1 MLLYHRQLQQVE
13 AVRRLL
19 LSAGWC
25 LRSSSVAAGGG
36 PCVRPFATRSGG
48 QKRVNDDEWKTER
61 EQYQKY
67 EQNNQQQ
74 QQPRAGK
81 KDGQLRKSGGGAVRG
96 KKSTVVRNDFFQ
108 IYVRS
113 GAGGRGL
120 ARYNGIGGCGG
131 FVYAR
136 PSAKLSFDRF
146 CGGFTPDRAANAG
159 WKKDD
164 NAEEDEDS
172 QVNEEEQRRRARTV
186 AAEDGENA
194 RQTKLAGRHGRD
206 RILDVPIGVEIV
218 GQNNVLLARCITP
231 KKPYLLAKG
240 GMGGCADNK
249 YNAEPGT
256 AFWATINL
264 KLCPN
269 IGLIGFPN
277 AGKST
282 LMRALVPDK
291 PIKVAAY
298 AFTTTRP
305 QLCYVKYDMDDTN
318 SGENAVP
325 ASDVDDDFED
335 DDQEH
340 EEEEM
345 VLPSTAPTDEEGGG
359 DADKELSEALSVVN
373 KIRMGDEEE
382 IESENVNTSTAPF
395 TLSIADLPG
404 IVEGASRNRYN
415 AFDCLKHLEYSDII
429 VMVVDVHGFQL
440 GPNEPLRSPLEMM
453 ALLNREMEQYD
464 RALVRKPVVLL
475 LNKVDEADGEQKANE
490 LCDFLLGDG
499 RDGRAKRGQLGNVKP
514 MLRRIH
520 KEVKPLKPAQFEDDW
535 EAWSAGGSRGRKKKK
550 VLC

>member
-1 MLLYHRQLQQVE
+1 MLLHHWQLQQIE

-25 LRSSSVAAGGG
+25 LRSSSVAVAGG
-36 PCVRPFATRSGG
+36 PCVRPFATRGGG
-48 QKRVNDDEWKTER
+48 QKSVSDDAWKAER

-67 EQNNQQQ
+67 EQHNQQQ
-74 QQPRAGK
+74 QQPRVGK
-81 KDGQLRKSGGGAVRG
+81 QDGKWRKSGGAVRG

-136 PSAKLSFDRF
+136 PTAKLNFDRF
-146 CGGFTPDRAANAG
+146 CGGFAPDRAVNAA
-159 WKKDD
+159 WKHDADD
-164 NAEEDEDS
+164 DDEEEDG
-172 QVNEEEQRRRARTV
+172 QVNEEEQRRRARMV

-249 YNAEPGT
+249 YNAETGT

-305 QLCYVKYDMDDTN
+305 QLCYVKYDMDTTN
-318 SGENAVP
+318 SGANAVP
-325 ASDVDDDFED
+325 ASDADDDFED

-340 EEEEM
+340 EEEETD
-345 VLPSTAPTDEEGGG
+345 LPSTAPTDEEGGG

-382 IESENVNTSTAPF
+382 IESENANTSTAPF

-475 LNKVDEADGEQKANE
+475 LNKVDEADGDQKANE

-520 KEVKPLKPAQFEDDW
+520 KEVKPLKPAKFEDDW
-535 EAWSAGGSRGRKKKK
+535 EDWSAGGSRGRKKKK